1 MPEPQPGE
9 PPSRWT
15 IINDY
20 SKTVVT
26 VCAALLA
33 FIGAF
38 SSKLG
43 VVQLTTFALWDLNI
57 TVALLCLAALCAL
70 AVPGML
76 DRYLCV
82 TAKGIQ
88 APPAPNKNLDTAT
101 QDEWDSRKKRI
112 WNIKLAAN
120 FSYIFLALAVIGMAV
135 FSTCKPFREASDDG
149 TTHQKSDSGGSGTL
163 SPASPHYEV
172 TYSANHRTSHG
183 RETHTFLLNQ
193 ATGEIWQMVCSAD
206 GKVEFRQLRR
216 LDTAGKEQAAISNAM
231 APPSSP

>member
-1 MPEPQPGE
+1 MPEMPPGE

-43 VVQLTTFALWDLNI
+43 VVQLTTFALWDLNV
-57 TVALLCLAALCAL
+57 TVAMLCLAALCAL

-82 TAKGIQ
+82 AAKGILPS
-88 APPAPNKNLDTAT
+88 AATKKGLDVATA
-101 QDEWDSRKKRI
+101 DEWESREGRI
-112 WNIKLAAN
+112 RNIKRAAN
-120 FSYIFLALAVIGMAV
+120 LSYTFLALGVIGMGV
-135 FSTCKPFREASDDG
+135 FATCKPFKQPSDEG
-149 TTHQKSDSGGSGTL
+149 STHQKSDNGGGGTPL
-163 SPASPHYEV
+163 LASPNFEV
-172 TYSANHRTSHG
+172 TYSANHRTGHG
-183 RETHTFLLNQ
+183 KEQHTFLLNR
-193 ATGEIWQMVCSAD
+193 ATGDMWQMVCSAD
-206 GKVEFRQLRR
+206 GRVEFRQLRR
-216 LDTAGKEQAAISNAM
+216 WDTAGKEQISISNTTAV
-231 APPSSP
+231 P